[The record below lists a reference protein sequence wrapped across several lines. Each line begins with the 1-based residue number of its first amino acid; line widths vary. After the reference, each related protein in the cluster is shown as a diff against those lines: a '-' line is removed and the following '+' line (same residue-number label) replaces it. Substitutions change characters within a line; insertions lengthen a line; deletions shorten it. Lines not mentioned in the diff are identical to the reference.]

1 VRANDGGVVSFGERG
16 GFFFYF
22 VFVFVSSGRK
32 GREKDDD
39 ATSVGGKPRLMR
51 ESTIYLVGLSRPGE
65 SSVFASRRANDR
77 ANDRGARRKK
87 FQRAFAS
94 RARVRPR
101 GVGGFVGVAARRSSS
116 FASGFRSGERHSSTS
131 VGNNAKMKTF
141 EITFRLSMKNIQS
154 AFDTQFDFSR
164 GPLILQRCT
173 Y

>member
-1 VRANDGGVVSFGERG
+1 MRANDGGVGFVRG
-16 GFFFYF
+16 KGRILFFF

-32 GREKDDD
+32 GRVKDDD

-51 ESTIYLVGLSRPGE
+51 ESTIIHLVGLSRPGE
-65 SSVFASRRANDR
+65 SSVFASQR

-94 RARVRPR
+94 RALVRPR

-154 AFDTQFDFSR
+154 AFDTQFESAWS
-164 GPLILQRCT
+164 PT
-173 Y
+173 

>member
-1 VRANDGGVVSFGERG
+1 
-16 GFFFYF
+16 
-22 VFVFVSSGRK
+22 
-32 GREKDDD
+32 
-39 ATSVGGKPRLMR
+39 MR
-51 ESTIYLVGLSRPGE
+51 ESTIIYLVGLSRPGE